1 MIFKKWISMKK
12 WISIFSNMRER
23 VEPEIILKNFLYI
36 YTIFTLNKLIFIL
49 FNHNIVDMINGFS
62 DFSINN
68 YNLIIKKKNL

>member
-1 MIFKKWISMKK
+1 MKK

>member
-1 MIFKKWISMKK
+1 MDIHEKVYIH
-12 WISIFSNMRER
+12 FSNMRER

-62 DFSINN
+62 NFSINN